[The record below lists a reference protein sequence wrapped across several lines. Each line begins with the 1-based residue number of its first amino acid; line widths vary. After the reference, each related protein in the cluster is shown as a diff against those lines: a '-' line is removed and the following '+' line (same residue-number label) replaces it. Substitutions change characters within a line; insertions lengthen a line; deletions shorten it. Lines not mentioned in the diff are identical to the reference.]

1 MKKIVII
8 GPESTGKTTM
18 AQQLAAYFQ
27 SPMVK
32 EYARTHIDQLGRPYQ
47 QRDLLEIARGQIKNE
62 DQFRDSS
69 VPYLF
74 CDTDLRVIKIWSK
87 YRFGN
92 VHPWILEQIRT
103 RTYHAYLL
111 MDIDLPWEPDP
122 QREHPKNRQELFD
135 LYRAELKLA
144 EVPFTIISGEKKER
158 SKKAIDFIACLSW

>member
-18 AQQLAAYFQ
+18 AQHLAAYFQ
-27 SPMVK
+27 SPIV
-32 EYARTHIDQLGRPYQ
+32 EEFARTYIDHLDRPYNQ
-47 QRDLLEIARGQIKNE
+47 QDLLEIARGQIKNE
-62 DQFRDSS
+62 DRFRDSR
-69 VPYLF
+69 YLF

-87 YRFGN
+87 YKYGN
-92 VHPWILEQIRT
+92 VHPWILEQIKT
-103 RTYHAYLL
+103 RAYNAYLL
-111 MDIDLPWEPDP
+111 MGIDLPWNPDP

-158 SKKAIDFIACLSW
+158 SKKAIDFIARLS